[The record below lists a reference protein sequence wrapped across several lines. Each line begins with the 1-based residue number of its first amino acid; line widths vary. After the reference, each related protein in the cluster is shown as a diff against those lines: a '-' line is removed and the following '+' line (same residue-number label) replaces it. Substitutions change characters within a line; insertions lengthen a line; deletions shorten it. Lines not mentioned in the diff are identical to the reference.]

1 MGKGKRP
8 RKPIPST
15 LDQSSPSDEELEPQ
29 TQTKGELVSSP
40 EPVRLPQPRSPL
52 PQRRSPEPGRPVL
65 FELLQTI
72 RTAVGAMLDIADAAA
87 EAITKRL
94 EGRAVLLLVALTAG
108 ALQAQTP
115 QPQTPQAAQA
125 QSAETPEQVTERF
138 IAAMR
143 AADWQG
149 MAALRHQNALKQM
162 HELLAG
168 VFESPNAGPIRQQL
182 LGVTTVQQAQAMSDT
197 AVFAALMRMTTQDA
211 GVAELL
217 KSAKVQVLGHV
228 NEAPDTVHVVY
239 RMVMTIN
246 GIPITKMDV
255 MSLAR
260 SPVGWRGLLKGD
272 FSALAAGIRAAMQSQ

>member
-115 QPQTPQAAQA
+115 QPQTPQAQSAQA

-149 MAALRHQNALKQM
+149 MASLMHQNALKEMRQ
-162 HELLAG
+162 LLAG

-182 LGVTTVQQAQAMSDT
+182 LGVTTV
-197 AVFAALMRMTTQDA
+197 
-211 GVAELL
+211 
-217 KSAKVQVLGHV
+217 
-228 NEAPDTVHVVY
+228 
-239 RMVMTIN
+239 
-246 GIPITKMDV
+246 
-255 MSLAR
+255 
-260 SPVGWRGLLKGD
+260 
-272 FSALAAGIRAAMQSQ
+272 

>member
-1 MGKGKRP
+1 MRVC
-8 RKPIPST
+8 I
-15 LDQSSPSDEELEPQ
+15 
-29 TQTKGELVSSP
+29 
-40 EPVRLPQPRSPL
+40 
-52 PQRRSPEPGRPVL
+52 
-65 FELLQTI
+65 
-72 RTAVGAMLDIADAAA
+72 
-87 EAITKRL
+87 
-94 EGRAVLLLVALTAG
+94 AVLLMVALTAR
-108 ALQAQTP
+108 AP
-115 QPQTPQAAQA
+115 QA
-125 QSAETPEQVTERF
+125 QSAETPEQVTDRF

-149 MAALRHQNALKQM
+149 IASLMHQNALKQM
-162 HELLAG
+162 HQLLAG

-182 LGVTTVQQAQAMSDT
+182 LGVTTVQQAQALSDT

-228 NEAPDTVHVVY
+228 NEGPDTVHVVY

-272 FSALAAGIRAAMQSQ
+272 FSALAAGIRGGQQHPRNKCVTCLM